1 MESVQVMGMKR
12 RGASYVPP
20 SRTKGLFGYSLVGLD
35 RIIMDGGYI
44 PGLQVVLKL
53 RFTPEEELVSLLSA
67 KSMVGVSM

>member
-12 RGASYVPP
+12 RGASYAP
-20 SRTKGLFGYSLVGLD
+20 SRTKGLFGYSLVRLD

>member
-1 MESVQVMGMKR
+1 MKGMGCTTRGVWRAREYPAVGFERSLPGLQVYKF
-12 RGASYVPP
+12 AS
-20 SRTKGLFGYSLVGLD
+20 L
-35 RIIMDGGYI
+35 